1 MKRIFTPRLFFPDK
15 ARIDDSE
22 RTNYYTGSRV
32 AGTEEGTSIGI
43 GYMAESYIDFGP
55 TYMFIPIMLL
65 GVFYGL
71 IYRYFIARK
80 DFRIIG
86 FALGTA
92 LLLTVHQDFGAS
104 NAKIVGGIVTG
115 LIVCAAVFE
124 VAKRNFR
131 RLA

>member
-1 MKRIFTPRLFFPDK
+1 
-15 ARIDDSE
+15 
-22 RTNYYTGSRV
+22 
-32 AGTEEGTSIGI
+32 
-43 GYMAESYIDFGP
+43 MAESYIDFGP
-55 TYMFIPIMLL
+55 VGMFVPIFLL

-80 DFRIIG
+80 NFRVLG

-124 VAKRNFR
+124 IAKRNFR
-131 RLA
+131 RFA

>member
-1 MKRIFTPRLFFPDK
+1 M
-15 ARIDDSE
+15 
-22 RTNYYTGSRV
+22 YTGSRV
-32 AGTEEGTSIGI
+32 AGTESDTSIGI

-55 TYMFIPIMLL
+55 IYMFTPILLL

-80 DFRIIG
+80 TFRTLG

-104 NAKIVGGIVTG
+104 NAKIVGGMVTG
-115 LIVCAAVFE
+115 LIISAAVFE
-124 VAKRNFR
+124 IAKRNFR